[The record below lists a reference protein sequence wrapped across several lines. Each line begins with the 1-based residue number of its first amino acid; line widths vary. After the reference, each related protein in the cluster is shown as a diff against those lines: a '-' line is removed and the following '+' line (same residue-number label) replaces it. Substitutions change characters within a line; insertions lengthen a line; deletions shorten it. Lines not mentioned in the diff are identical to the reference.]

1 MSFSPI
7 LKSFKHTRFACY
19 LCFIIQAI
27 VINFTPI
34 LFVTFSDAYNI
45 PLAQITFLIIAN
57 FSCQFIID
65 SISAALSSRLNYR
78 VMVVSANLFAA
89 AGLVCL
95 GILPSVF
102 DNAYLGIVISVLV
115 SAVGGGLIEV
125 IANPIMQSCPKENSF
140 ESMGLL
146 HSFYCWGHLFVVTV
160 STLFLLLSDNWQL
173 LSCVWALVPLFNGIY
188 FLMVPIN
195 QPSVEQER
203 DSSLKKLV
211 KNKMFWL
218 FIVIMLLGGACEQ
231 GMAQWASAFAELALL
246 ERVASAET
254 AKLLGDLMGPCS
266 FALMMGICRILYPK
280 LCTKYDLR
288 KLMVASAGLCA
299 VCYVAAALSQNP
311 FVALIGCGIC
321 GFSVGIMWP
330 GALDL
335 ATLSCSFVGTALF
348 AMMSLAG
355 DIGCMF
361 GPSAVGL
368 AADAIGNGDLKVGML
383 ISAIIPTC
391 LAIVLLCFRSKNKQA

>member
-1 MSFSPI
+1 MSFLPT
-7 LKSFKHTRFACY
+7 LKSFKHTRIACY
-19 LCFIIQAI
+19 LCFIVQAI
-27 VINFTPI
+27 VINFAPI
-34 LFVTFSDAYNI
+34 LFVTFSGAYDI
-45 PLAQITFLIIAN
+45 PLAQMTFLIIAN
-57 FSCQFIID
+57 FSCQFVID
-65 SISAALSSRLNYR
+65 SVSAALSARLNYR
-78 VMVVSANLFAA
+78 AMAVAANFFSA

-146 HSFYCWGHLFVVTV
+146 HSFYCWGHLFVVTA
-160 STLFLLLSDNWQL
+160 STLFLLVSDNWQL
-173 LSCVWALVPLFNGIY
+173 LSCVWALFPLFNGVY

-203 DSSLKKLV
+203 DSSLGKLV
-211 KNKMFWL
+211 KSKMFWL
-218 FIVIMLLGGACEQ
+218 FIIIMLLGGACEQ

-266 FALMMGICRILYPK
+266 FALMMGICRIIYPK
-280 LCTKYDLR
+280 LCAKYNLR
-288 KLMVASAGLCA
+288 KLMIASSGLCA
-299 VCYVAAALSQNP
+299 ACYLVAALSQNP
-311 FVALIGCGIC
+311 FISLIGCGLC

-335 ATLSCSFVGTALF
+335 AAMSCSFVGTALF

-361 GPSAVGL
+361 GPTAVGL
-368 AADAIGNGDLKVGML
+368 AAQVIGNGALKVGML
-383 ISAIIPTC
+383 ISSAIPIC
-391 LAIVLLCFRSKNKQA
+391 LVIVLLCFRSENKRI